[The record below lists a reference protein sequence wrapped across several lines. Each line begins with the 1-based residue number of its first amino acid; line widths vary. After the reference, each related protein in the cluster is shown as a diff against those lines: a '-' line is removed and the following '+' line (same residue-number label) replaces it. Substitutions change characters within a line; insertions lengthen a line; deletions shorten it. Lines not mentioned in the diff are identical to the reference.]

1 MTLGLPGLP
10 ARLYPATPTR
20 LLTWL
25 DCPRRYRMTY
35 LDRPAPARGAPW
47 AHTSIGTA
55 VHQALSDWWA
65 LPVPERT
72 PGSAARLVAARWR
85 GEGFRDH
92 DQSARWC
99 TRVAQ
104 EVGAYA
110 LTQDPSS
117 EPRGVE
123 RTVAAR
129 TPVLALSGR
138 IDRLDER
145 DGELVVV
152 DYKTSRRPL
161 ADVDARTSLALA
173 IYAVGAAQVFR
184 RPCTAVE
191 LHHIPTGRVLR
202 HEHTPQS
209 LRRKVSEAESI
220 AVDAARADAV
230 YAAGAPDDDLFAPRT
245 GPLCGWCDF
254 RAHCPQGA
262 AAAAARE
269 PWAALEP

>member
-1 MTLGLPGLP
+1 MTLALDGVPP
-10 ARLYPATPTR
+10 RLYPATPTR

-35 LDRPAPARGAPW
+35 LDRPSPARGSPW
-47 AHTSIGTA
+47 AHLSLGTA

-72 PGSAARLVAARWR
+72 PGSAARLVVERWR
-85 GEGFRDH
+85 SEGFRDQ
-92 DQSARWC
+92 DQSQRWQ
-99 TRVAQ
+99 RRAAH
-104 EVGAYA
+104 EVGTYV
-110 LTQDPSS
+110 LTQDPAS

-129 TPVLALSGR
+129 TGALALSGR

-145 DGELVVV
+145 AGELVVV
-152 DYKTSRRPL
+152 DYKTSRREL
-161 ADVDARTSLALA
+161 GQDDARTSLALA
-173 IYAVGAAQVFR
+173 IYAVGAASVFR
-184 RPCTAVE
+184 QPCAAVE

-202 HEHTPQS
+202 HEHTPES

-220 AVDAARADAV
+220 AADLVRADAQF
-230 YAAGAPDDDLFAPRT
+230 ATGAPDDELFAPRP
-245 GPLCGWCDF
+245 GPLCGWCDL
-254 RAHCPQGA
+254 RAHCPQGQQA
-262 AAAAARE
+262 APARE